1 MAAMIRFIRLLFVV
15 PVAVA
20 VIVLAV
26 VNRGP
31 LTLRYLPPQLGEATF
46 TVPAFVA
53 LLGAVMLGVL
63 IGGSASWWIQ
73 GRHRQLERT
82 YRREAE
88 NLKMEAER
96 LRAMQPAP
104 AALALPAVKR

>member
-1 MAAMIRFIRLLFVV
+1 MIRFIRLLAIV
-15 PVAVA
+15 PIAIG

-31 LTLRYLPPQLGEATF
+31 LTLRYLPAQFGDF
-46 TVPAFVA
+46 TVTVPVFVA
-53 LLGAVMLGVL
+53 LLGAVMAGVL
-63 IGGSASWWIQ
+63 VGGMASWWAQ
-73 GRHRQLERT
+73 GRHRQLERA

-88 NLKMEAER
+88 KLKTEADR

-104 AALALPAVKR
+104 TTLSLPAVKH

>member
-1 MAAMIRFIRLLFVV
+1 MMRFVRLLIVI
-15 PVAVA
+15 PVAVV

-31 LTLRYLPPQLGEATF
+31 LTLRYLPPQFGEAAF
-46 TVPAFVA
+46 TVPVFVA
-53 LLGAVMLGVL
+53 LLGAVMMGVL

-73 GRHRQLERT
+73 GRHRRLERA
-82 YRREAE
+82 YRREAD

-104 AALALPAVKR
+104 ATLALPAVKR